1 MLLLLNYYKEFFCTP
16 KKSNSSI
23 AGSPAVLFLLS
34 SPAPPHTYFGQ
45 FLEISGILIEYWML
59 GMKNYGILGGDVFLS
74 REDSIYS

>member
-1 MLLLLNYYKEFFCTP
+1 MLLLLNYYKELFCTP

-34 SPAPPHTYFGQ
+34 PPPPHTYFGQ

-59 GMKNYGILGGDVFLS
+59 GRKNYGILGGDVFLS